1 MAKKTS
7 NTAQRI
13 QKQQAKILE
22 HLAESGNVSY
32 ACKRVGISRETY
44 YRWRDVDAFAVL
56 SDAAIRDGKAFVND
70 LAHTKLMQSIQ
81 DGYFPAVKFQLS
93 NCHDDYHPKK
103 TTSPYRLEEMTPP
116 ITVASIPFMVKM
128 IRYQEYLEKGGD
140 PKDWEDNKNTD

>member
-7 NTAQRI
+7 STAVRI

-22 HLAESGNVSY
+22 CLAESGNVSY

-44 YRWRDVDAFAVL
+44 YRWRDEDEFSVE
-56 SDAAIRDGKAFVND
+56 SDAAIRDGKEFVND

-81 DGYFPAVKFQLS
+81 EGYFPAVKFQLS

-103 TTSPYRLEEMTPP
+103 TTSPYRIEEMTPP
-116 ITVASIPFMVKM
+116 ITIASIPFMAKM
-128 IRYQEYLEKGGD
+128 LQYQEYVENGGN
-140 PKDWEDNKNTD
+140 PNEWQE

>member
-7 NTAQRI
+7 STAVRI

-22 HLAESGNVSY
+22 YLAESGNVSY

-44 YRWRDVDAFAVL
+44 YRWRDEESFAVA
-56 SDAAIRDGKAFVND
+56 SDTAIRDGKEFVND

-81 DGYFPAVKFQLS
+81 EGYFPAVKFQLS

-103 TTSPYRLEEMTPP
+103 TTSPYRIEEMTPP
-116 ITVASIPFMVKM
+116 ITINSIPFKAKM
-128 IRYQEYLEKGGD
+128 LQYQKYVEKGGD
-140 PKDWEDNKNTD
+140 PNDWEG